1 MSALGER
8 LVKASDRMYDRLRD
22 PAAFT
27 AARGEASAPDFAALR
42 GAKYCLLVTYRRS
55 GEPVPT
61 PVWFG
66 LDSEG
71 RLYVRTEAR
80 GGKAKRIRANPAV
93 KVAPAT
99 QRGAPTGPLADGNAR
114 VLGPGDEQRAER
126 ALRANYGVGRRLY
139 EAMGKPLGVPLVYL
153 EVTPAAAKRAPE
165 SEAGAA
171 GATEGDG

>member
-1 MSALGER
+1 MSAVGER
-8 LVKASDRMYDRLRD
+8 LVKLSNRLYDRMRD
-22 PAAFT
+22 PGAFT
-27 AARGEASAPDFAALR
+27 AARGEATARDFAQLR

-66 LDSEG
+66 LDAEG
-71 RLYVRTEAR
+71 TLYVRTEAR
-80 GGKAKRIRANPAV
+80 GAKVKRIRANPAV

-99 QRGAPTGPLADGNAR
+99 QRGRPTGPLAEGRAR
-114 VLGPGDEQRAER
+114 VLGPADEQRAER
-126 ALRANYGVGRRLY
+126 ALRANYGVGRRFY
-139 EAMGKPLGVPLVYL
+139 EALGKPLGVPLVYL